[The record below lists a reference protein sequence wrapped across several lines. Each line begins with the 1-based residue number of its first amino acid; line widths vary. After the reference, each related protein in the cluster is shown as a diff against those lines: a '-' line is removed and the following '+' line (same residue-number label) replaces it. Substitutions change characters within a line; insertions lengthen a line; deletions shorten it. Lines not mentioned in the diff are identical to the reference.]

1 MLSDEVRGRVLDV
14 TLRTWESLCEDAVF
28 QGMFRGKERGHRIA
42 DFVEEKTVDSLEAFF
57 DVKHEVAAGNR
68 KARGMGDAWLLSQ
81 GIYNPINVKAGVHG
95 IGGQPNMVSLAK
107 LTRALMEH
115 WVDSY
120 YLLLVKFTDAI
131 PPSPEVQLVNTLDF
145 LEFLHFDSGTG
156 QLMLRAD
163 RFTAHVAAGGTGTR
177 FSLGVVVGELVA
189 LRREGDARL
198 MATRQRN
205 LAQLEERLLAFD
217 PEARIDQSGLTF
229 G

>member
-1 MLSDEVRGRVLDV
+1 MLSDEIKDQVLGV
-14 TLRTWESLCEDAVF
+14 TLRTWETLCDDAVF
-28 QGMFRGKERGHRIA
+28 QGMFRGKERGHRVA
-42 DFVEEKTVDSLEAFF
+42 DFVEEKTVDCLEASF

-68 KARGMGDAWLLSQ
+68 KARGMGDAWLLSN

-115 WVDSY
+115 WIDSY
-120 YLLLVKFTDAI
+120 YLLLVKFTDAT
-131 PPSPEVQLVNTLDF
+131 PPSPEVQLVNILDF

-156 QLMLRAD
+156 QLLLRAD
-163 RFTAHVAAGGTGTR
+163 RFSAHIIAGGGGTG

-198 MATRQRN
+198 KATRERN
-205 LAQLEERLLAFD
+205 LGQLEERLLAFD
-217 PEARIDQSGLTF
+217 PEAGVDQSGLTF